1 MINSREGK
9 NEFQGLHGSQK
20 KKKHILRIF
29 WVLGKG
35 LFEIQGFQGMLDT
48 LLFATLSLLQL
59 DQKVKTW
66 PQKYLQRM

>member
-9 NEFQGLHGSQK
+9 NKFQGLHRSK
-20 KKKHILRIF
+20 KKNILRVF

-48 LLFATLSLLQL
+48 LLFATLRLLQL

-66 PQKYLQRM
+66 PQKYLQRL

>member
-1 MINSREGK
+1 MEV
-9 NEFQGLHGSQK
+9 K
-20 KKKHILRIF
+20 KKKHILRVF

-48 LLFATLSLLQL
+48 LLLATLSLLQL

-66 PQKYLQRM
+66 PQKYLQRL

>member
-20 KKKHILRIF
+20 KKHILRVF

-35 LFEIQGFQGMLDT
+35 LFGIQGFQGMLDT

-66 PQKYLQRM
+66 PQKYLQRL